1 MQLNNYV
8 IIVSQFLGPLS
19 DLIKEMIS
27 SGLKVILISGERIN
41 VESNDLIYFQGPR
54 YNRKNIFTRFNT
66 WLKFVLF
73 SFNRIRKLN
82 KHSLIL
88 FTTNPPFLPW
98 LGMYF
103 TLIRN
108 QQYLVRILDIYPDV
122 LVWAGVISKKN
133 PINNIWIKLNSLSYD
148 RARKVI
154 CIGRFM
160 AEKINFVFHAGK
172 NMKMVVVPD
181 WANTEYLKPIAKE
194 NNPFVKKYSLLQ
206 GITIMYSGNIGIS
219 HDLSMLIN
227 LAELLNGDNRFQFV
241 IVSEGPKKD
250 SLKNES
256 TKRHLNNIL
265 FLPYQDINNFNYSI
279 ASADISVIS
288 LSKGSEKNM
297 MPCKTYSGMAVGSV
311 IFGISQ
317 PPNDVEYIINKY
329 KCGFNVVPD
338 DINSALE
345 MLNIL
350 ADNPELLIEYKRNS
364 RRNAEKYFSSSVNTR
379 KIIDIIKKGNNR
391 NFHNNKILVD
401 K

>member
-1 MQLNNYV
+1 MNNYV
-8 IIVSQFLGPLS
+8 IIVNQFLGPLS
-19 DLIKEMIS
+19 DLINELIS
-27 SGLKVILISGERIN
+27 SGLKVILISGETID
-41 VESNDLIYFQGPR
+41 VKSNDLIIFQGPR
-54 YNRKNIFTRFNT
+54 YNRKNIYTRFNS
-66 WLKFVLF
+66 WVRFSLF
-73 SFNRIRKLN
+73 SFNTIRKLN
-82 KHSLIL
+82 KQSLIL

-103 TLIRN
+103 KLIRN

-122 LVWAGVISKKN
+122 LIWAGIMSKNN
-133 PINNIWIKLNSLSYD
+133 PINNIWVKLNSHSYE
-148 RARKVI
+148 RAGKVI
-154 CIGRFM
+154 CLGRFM
-160 AEKINFVFHAGK
+160 AEKINFIFHAGK

-181 WANTEYLKPIAKE
+181 WANTEYLKPIPKK

-206 GITIMYSGNIGIS
+206 GITIMYSGNMGIT

-227 LAELLNGDNRFQFV
+227 LAESLTGDNRFQFV
-241 IVSEGPKKD
+241 IVGEGPNKD

-256 TKRHLNNIL
+256 TKRNLNNIL
-265 FLPYQDINNFNYSI
+265 FLPYQDINNFNYSM

-297 MPCKTYSGMAVGSV
+297 MPCKTYSGMAVGSA

-364 RRNAEKYFSSSVNTR
+364 RRNVEKYFSSSVNTR